1 MNSFDKDKIFL
12 KLSNEKKSDSNVNLT
27 EKITKGERY
36 FRQLFKKAFGKET
49 ITQKP
54 ETLKALENKL
64 KSYFF
69 GKDGSLIYLI
79 PKLRNHIIHE
89 ERQKIDK
96 LDKKIEI
103 GDLTYLNLSYQE
115 TINLDKRLEIN
126 KKRKELLL
134 SSNYTR
140 TNKFHNNRNIKLRK
154 EKNNFNLT
162 LLSNPKNRI
171 KINKSLSPIENSLN
185 KSSRTIYKYIKTEN
199 SEDDSNKY
207 IAKLPHFIKSTP
219 KKSQNNTIN
228 TSNNSTYSSY
238 YPLNITP
245 DSNRIQN
252 LKNSKNNIFSRKRN
266 KINLLNFSSE
276 KKDKIEQYTIKKPII
291 YNSYFRTSYKG
302 KIKNSTNNIK
312 SFRDGRKEIF
322 DKIDKFHRHEIKLSK
337 SLYDLVGNNKK
348 NKLNKLKKDIEII
361 FDHKI
366 EEKKEISI
374 KEMINDNKKDNDEN
388 FQKNTILNGI
398 NNLSNNHLTKLVKN
412 KSIKKIIKGRDLL
425 EEIKLTQFLLNEDNK
440 KLQKIRN
447 KVKQQMKLIKVMS
460 EKVNSEHSK
469 LKNQIKKNEE
479 KEKYLK
485 EKQEKDYI
493 HYIKTE
499 KEYNEIISKGK
510 KIK

>member
-12 KLSNEKKSDSNVNLT
+12 QFSNEKKSDSNINLN

-79 PKLRNHIIHE
+79 PKLRNHLIHE

-185 KSSRTIYKYIKTEN
+185 KSSRTINKYIKTEN

-276 KKDKIEQYTIKKPII
+276 KKEKIEQYTIKKPII
-291 YNSYFRTSYKG
+291 YNSYFRTS
-302 KIKNSTNNIK
+302 
-312 SFRDGRKEIF
+312 
-322 DKIDKFHRHEIKLSK
+322 
-337 SLYDLVGNNKK
+337 
-348 NKLNKLKKDIEII
+348 
-361 FDHKI
+361 
-366 EEKKEISI
+366 
-374 KEMINDNKKDNDEN
+374 
-388 FQKNTILNGI
+388 
-398 NNLSNNHLTKLVKN
+398 
-412 KSIKKIIKGRDLL
+412 
-425 EEIKLTQFLLNEDNK
+425 
-440 KLQKIRN
+440 
-447 KVKQQMKLIKVMS
+447 
-460 EKVNSEHSK
+460 
-469 LKNQIKKNEE
+469 
-479 KEKYLK
+479 
-485 EKQEKDYI
+485 
-493 HYIKTE
+493 
-499 KEYNEIISKGK
+499 
-510 KIK
+510 